1 MSSINWSVVDKAVNT
16 KRIVYEFDEVKHLFK
31 KVAFDVYKP
40 VTGSEQ
46 LWELRDGPDGK
57 QYLFALYEEGEDIVA
72 QASMKQWYA
81 MPDSQGLNITLSYK
95 QIPVARFASTE
106 CGFTP
111 EEASDFA
118 SFIEKRAM
126 SKDFVSE
133 MLKHLPEAK
142 RTALIRLMGDKGE

>member
-1 MSSINWSVVDKAVNT
+1 MSSFDWSIVDKAVNKSRT
-16 KRIVYEFDEVKHLFK
+16 VYEFSEVKHLFK

-46 LWELRDGPDGK
+46 LWELRDGEDGK
-57 QYLFALYEEGEDIVA
+57 QYLFALYEEGEDIIA
-72 QASMKQWYA
+72 QASAKEWYA
-81 MPDSQGLNITLSYK
+81 IPDAQGLNITLSYK

-106 CGFTP
+106 CGFTS
-111 EEASDFA
+111 EEAGEFA
-118 SFIEKRAM
+118 AFLEKRAA

-142 RTALIRLMGDKGE
+142 RHALISLMGDQGV